1 MNNCC
6 CAVIFLVV
14 PVRERAV
21 SERFQSTDRMQTVLD
36 SLQIQSN
43 SSALSE
49 QFQDDFGLFSRCSF
63 LFSCFQSPCKTVGLS
78 QSIFRAVSEQFQS
91 NFRAISEQFQSN
103 FRAISEQLQ
112 TNFIVVS
119 WKWFWSNFR
128 ALSEHFQSTF
138 RVVLEQFQSNGPRI
152 AWHFGK
158 LFNRID
164 PTTWETRANNKPMRV
179 IG

>member
-1 MNNCC
+1 MRL
-6 CAVIFLVV
+6 AIGHHHQEF
-14 PVRERAV
+14 PQP
-21 SERFQSTDRMQTVLD
+21 FQSTFRV
-36 SLQIQSN
+36 
-43 SSALSE
+43 LSE
-49 QFQDDFGLFSRCSF
+49 HFQCSPRIYFKLISGSFS
-63 LFSCFQSPCKTVGLS
+63 TLS
-78 QSIFRAVSEQFQS
+78 LLSWWS

-103 FRAISEQLQ
+103 FRAVSEQLQSSFRAVSEQLQ